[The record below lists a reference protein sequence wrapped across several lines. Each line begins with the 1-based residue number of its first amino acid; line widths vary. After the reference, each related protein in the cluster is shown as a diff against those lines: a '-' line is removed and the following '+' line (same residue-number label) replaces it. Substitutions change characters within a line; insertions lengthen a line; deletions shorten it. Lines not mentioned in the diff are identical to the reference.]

1 MNLKQYPSDTLSVL
15 RRFYLW
21 AGTGAPPLRFYFR
34 IFLRKRACES
44 IAHEPDQTVRLGTCD
59 CRIYDHAPTLSRFFS
74 LNPQS
79 LFGNHEESP

>member
-34 IFLRKRACES
+34 IF
-44 IAHEPDQTVRLGTCD
+44 
-59 CRIYDHAPTLSRFFS
+59 F
-74 LNPQS
+74 
-79 LFGNHEESP
+79 EEASV